1 MMQKNGR
8 FAMTRRLLKMTVSA
22 AAAAAILAGGLV
34 AVQAGELQLY
44 DLSRGKTISRNQA
57 LERLGGMRIVL
68 VGEHHN
74 NADHHRA
81 QLQIIRVLRQAGHKV
96 AVGLEMFRS
105 DSRADLDRWVAG
117 GIDEARFKAI
127 YLDNWNYPWKLYAPI
142 FEYARRQKIA
152 LVGLNVS
159 RDITAQ
165 VALHGFDSLTSA
177 QKGNLEGVTCDVS
190 GEYEAYIRRAYGAHG
205 HGRMDFSR
213 FCQAQLV
220 WDTAMAM
227 NAIAYADSHPDTL
240 LVILAGSGHARKPGI
255 PAQLARRKSW
265 PVAVLLPETAAIFDT
280 AHISSQDADFLIL
293 NN

>member
-1 MMQKNGR
+1 
-8 FAMTRRLLKMTVSA
+8 
-22 AAAAAILAGGLV
+22 
-34 AVQAGELQLY
+34 
-44 DLSRGKTISRNQA
+44 
-57 LERLGGMRIVL
+57 
-68 VGEHHN
+68 
-74 NADHHRA
+74 
-81 QLQIIRVLRQAGHKV
+81 
-96 AVGLEMFRS
+96 MFRS

-142 FEYARRQKIA
+142 LEYARGQKIA

-159 RDITAQ
+159 REITAQ

-227 NAIAYADSHPDTL
+227 NAIAHADSHPDTL

-280 AHISSQDADFLIL
+280 AHISSRDADFLIL
-293 NN
+293 NNAAASPAAETAGDRWKTKTELQLTEDFYRALRSEGVKTYATGSSDEHLRQIAVSTRFMVETNLRLIEQQKRIIQLLEELNAQQAKP